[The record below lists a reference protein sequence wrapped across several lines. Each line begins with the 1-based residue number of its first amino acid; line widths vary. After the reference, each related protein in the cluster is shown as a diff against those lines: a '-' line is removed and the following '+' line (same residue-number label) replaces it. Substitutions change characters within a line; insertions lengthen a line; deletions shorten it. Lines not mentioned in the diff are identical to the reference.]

1 MTHCSQPIIAE
12 SQAISDVVA
21 LAKKVAASSCTV
33 LITGESGTGKELVAR
48 LIHESSPFRSGPYIP
63 INVAALPSELV
74 ESQLFGHVRGAFT
87 GAVHDRPGAF
97 MAANGGTL
105 LLDEIGD
112 LPLQT
117 QPKLLRALEQKEIL
131 PVGSD
136 RPLHVTTRVV
146 AATSWNLE
154 DMSDNG
160 HFRVDLMYRL
170 NVVLITIPPL
180 RDRPED
186 ISILSEYYCEKF
198 CREAGKPLLRISDT
212 AKRQLLNYT
221 WKGNTRELAHVI
233 ERAVLLCDTDEISSQ
248 DLPADLSNCLPPLVA
263 DFHSAVESFKH
274 RHIVSILEGAGG
286 DRRKT
291 AELLGISPA
300 TLFRYIDKYN
310 LKGYALK
317 KHDELR
323 GSHF

>member
-1 MTHCSQPIIAE
+1 MPYRSQPIIAR
-12 SQAISDVVA
+12 SQAISDIMA
-21 LAKKVAASSCTV
+21 LAEKVASSSCAV

-48 LIHESSPFRSGPYIP
+48 VIHDASPSRPGQYIP

-87 GAVHDRPGAF
+87 GASHDRPGAF
-97 MAANGGTL
+97 MAANHGTL

-136 RPLHVTTRVV
+136 RPLSVDTRVV
-146 AATSWNLE
+146 AATSWDLE
-154 DMSDNG
+154 ALADTG
-160 HFRVDLMYRL
+160 RFRADLLYRL
-170 NVVLITIPPL
+170 NVVQITIPPL

-186 ISILSEYYCEKF
+186 ISILAEYYCEHF
-198 CREAGKPLLRISDT
+198 CHETGKQPLRIGDT
-212 AKRQLLNYT
+212 ARRLLLNYA
-221 WKGNTRELAHVI
+221 WKGNVRELAHVI
-233 ERAVLLCDTDEISSQ
+233 ERAVLLCDTDEISSR
-248 DLPADLSNCLPPLVA
+248 DLPADLGNCSPQPVA

-274 RHIVSILEGAGG
+274 RHIVSILEDAGG
-286 DRRKT
+286 DRRKA

-317 KHDELR
+317 NNERLH
-323 GSHF
+323 